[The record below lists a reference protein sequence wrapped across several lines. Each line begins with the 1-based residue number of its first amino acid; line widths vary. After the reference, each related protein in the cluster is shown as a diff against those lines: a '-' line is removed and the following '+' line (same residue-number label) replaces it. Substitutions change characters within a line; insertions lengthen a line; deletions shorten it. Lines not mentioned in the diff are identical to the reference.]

1 MRAAILR
8 GDVLNQSEI
17 QTAVTVAVVAVV
29 FALRF
34 RSMNRERRL
43 RLETLWILP
52 ALLLLGATAAF
63 MQFRPHG
70 ADWAWLAVI
79 FAVGGAIGW
88 WRGKLIP
95 IAIDPET
102 HLLNTKPSPAAI
114 LFLLGLFVVRFG
126 LKSFLQSEATAWHLN
141 AVLLTDGFIVLGVGL
156 LLVSRLEMG
165 LRAWKLLREAKAAKA
180 A

>member
-1 MRAAILR
+1 M
-8 GDVLNQSEI
+8 V
-17 QTAVTVAVVAVV
+17 VTIAVVAVV

-43 RLETLWILP
+43 KLEWMWVLP
-52 ALLLLGATAAF
+52 AVMLVGMAATLT
-63 MQFRPHG
+63 QFPPQG
-70 ADWAWLAVI
+70 LDWLWLAGI
-79 FAVGGAIGW
+79 FLVGAAIGW

-126 LKSFLQSEATAWHLN
+126 LRAVLQGEASAWHVNL
-141 AVLLTDGFIVLGVGL
+141 VLLNDGFIVLGVGL
-156 LLVSRLEMG
+156 FAVSRVEMA
-165 LRAWKLLREAKAAKA
+165 LRAWGLLKQARAAKA
-180 A
+180 ARAGA